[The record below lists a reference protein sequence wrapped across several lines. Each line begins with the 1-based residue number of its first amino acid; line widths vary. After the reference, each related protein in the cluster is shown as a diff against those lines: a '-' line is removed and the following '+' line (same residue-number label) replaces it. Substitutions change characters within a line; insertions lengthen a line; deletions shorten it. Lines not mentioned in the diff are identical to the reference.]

1 MALPFPQKVRDLIL
15 RALPQDIPALY
26 RAEDLQPRYVY
37 FPPSHTKALRP
48 DTMVVV
54 GMRGAGK
61 SFWWAALQNQKVRNL
76 IAQVDRYARIEAS
89 TEVYVGFG
97 PQPAIERYP
106 DRDVLSHLL
115 EAGREARLIWRTLV
129 ASNLLPGR
137 IPGSWKEKV
146 EWVEQHPEEIAR
158 WLEEKDWELAGK
170 GTYALILFDALDQAA
185 YDWREMYTLIRGLLQ
200 VALELRSTRR
210 IRLKVFL
217 RPDQMEESRVATFP
231 DASKVVSSRIP
242 LTWLRLDLYGLL
254 WQYLANT
261 EGAETFRRWEVE
273 DKGFSVKIKWESL
286 QVDGE
291 TIWRWPGVLRE
302 EENLYRRLFH
312 QIAGEWMGRDP
323 KRGFPYSWLPGH
335 LADAHGQTSPRSFLA
350 AIRAAAEDTQ
360 RRYPDH
366 EYPLHYESIKRGVQ
380 WASEIRVGEL
390 KEDYP
395 WVDTLMQ
402 PLRGLLV
409 PCEFENI
416 QERWEQEGVL
426 QKLQEQPPG
435 EAKLLPSHLGEGYPG
450 LRKDLES
457 LGIFLSLEDGRVN
470 IPDVF
475 RVGYGLGR
483 RGGVKPLSGA
493 G

>member
-1 MALPFPQKVRDLIL
+1 MAITPQEVRDLIL
-15 RALPQDIPALY
+15 RALPQEIPALY

-61 SFWWAALQNQKVRNL
+61 SFWWAALQNPRVRNL
-76 IAQVDRYARIEAS
+76 IAQVDRYAHIEAS
-89 TEVYVGFG
+89 TEVYIGFG
-97 PQPAIERYP
+97 PQPAIEQYP
-106 DRDVLSHLL
+106 DRDVLSRLL
-115 EAGREARLIWRTLV
+115 KAGREAWLIWRTV
-129 ASNLLPGR
+129 VVHNLLPGR
-137 IPGSWKEKV
+137 IRGGWQEAV
-146 EWVEQHPEEIAR
+146 DWVQEHPEEIAQ
-158 WLEEKDWELAGK
+158 WLEEKDRELAGK

-185 YDWREMYTLIRGLLQ
+185 YDWREMYALIRGLLQ
-200 VALELRSTRR
+200 VALELRPTRR

-231 DASKVVSSRIP
+231 DASKVVGSRIP
-242 LTWLRLDLYGLL
+242 LTWPRPELYGLL

-261 EGAETFRRWEVE
+261 EGAETFRAWKVEDRGIRWEV
-273 DKGFSVKIKWESL
+273 KWESL

-291 TIWRWPGVLRE
+291 TIWRWPQALRE
-302 EENLYRRLFH
+302 GEEYHRKLFH
-312 QIAGEWMGRDP
+312 QITGEWMGRDP

-335 LADAHGQTSPRSFLA
+335 LADTFGQTSPRSFLA
-350 AIRAAAEDTQ
+350 AIRAAAEDTRQ
-360 RRYPDH
+360 RYPDH
-366 EYPLHYESIKRGVQ
+366 EYALHYESIKRGVQ
-380 WASEIRVGEL
+380 WASEIRVREL

-409 PCEFENI
+409 PCEFQSI
-416 QERWEQEGVL
+416 VERWEQERVL
-426 QKLQEQPPG
+426 QKLQEQPVE
-435 EAKLLPSHLGEGYPG
+435 EAKLLPSYLEGYPG
-450 LRKDLES
+450 LRRDLES
-457 LGIFLSLEDGRVN
+457 LGIFLRLEDGRVH

-483 RGGVKPLSGA
+483 RGGVKPLPEIG
-493 G
+493 